1 MDEKSSAGT
10 TVLLVVL
17 TILAIPVGVFMCVLY
32 GLAAGQHPELLVFA
46 FTLPVLVIIVGTL
59 RSIRHRNLLAS
70 TAITS
75 MLCVVMLLA
84 MAVQFTPLG
93 YLLF

>member
-17 TILAIPVGVFMCVLY
+17 TILAVPIGVFMCLMFIL
-32 GLAAGQHPELLVFA
+32 GRGGQPETLVFA
-46 FTLPVLVIIVGTL
+46 FTLPVIVLVVGTI
-59 RSIRHRNLLAS
+59 RSIRHRNWLAS
-70 TAITS
+70 SAITS
-75 MLCVVMLLA
+75 MLCVVMVLA

-93 YLLF
+93 YLLY